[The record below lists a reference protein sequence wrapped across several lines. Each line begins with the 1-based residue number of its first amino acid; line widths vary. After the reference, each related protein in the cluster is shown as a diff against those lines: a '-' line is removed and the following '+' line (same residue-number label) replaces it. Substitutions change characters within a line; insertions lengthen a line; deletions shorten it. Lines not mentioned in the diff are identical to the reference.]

1 MNTLPILAAVAF
13 YFLLVFLVS
22 WLTARRGASS
32 TEFFRGDRKSPWYVV
47 SISMIGTSISGVT
60 FISVPGMVE
69 ASAFSYM
76 QMVLG
81 FVLGYAVVAYVLL
94 PLYYRLNLKSIYG
107 WLEQRFGLAGY
118 RTGAAFFLIS
128 KVLGCGVRMY
138 LTAIVLQ
145 LVLFGPLGIPFWM
158 NVAATMLIVWMYTRK
173 GGVKT
178 LVWTDLLQTV
188 SMLGAVALCVVF
200 VAKEMGLDGGGLL
213 KFVSESPESR
223 IWYFDDV
230 KDTRYFWKQFL
241 AGVFTVV
248 AMTGL
253 DQDMMQ
259 KNLSC
264 KNLREAQK
272 NMMTYGTM
280 FVPVNLLFL
289 SLGVLLFAYAGT
301 QGIVVA
307 KPDDL
312 FPTVACFASLPTAV
326 TYLFVL
332 GLVSAAF
339 SSAGSALTALTTS
352 FTVDILRSDRR
363 EDEEGLRRT
372 RKRVHLG
379 NAVVMAVVI
388 YLFRVIGN
396 GSVINAV
403 YTVASYTY
411 GPLLGLY
418 FFGMLSKR
426 EVRDRWVP
434 VVCVVAPLVCVVLS
448 RNSEAWFGGY
458 KIGFELLL
466 INALLTMGGL
476 LAISRRAR

>member
-1 MNTLPILAAVAF
+1 
-13 YFLLVFLVS
+13 
-22 WLTARRGASS
+22 
-32 TEFFRGDRKSPWYVV
+32 
-47 SISMIGTSISGVT
+47 
-60 FISVPGMVE
+60 
-69 ASAFSYM
+69 
-76 QMVLG
+76 VLG